1 MSAAAAKQGVTE
13 TGRISTAW
21 ETSRGRP
28 VAREPRTNFT
38 SDHTA
43 VKSEGSHE
51 GPEFTLLVA
60 ARYRCH
66 MPTPSEA
73 LSALGLV
80 LPPAP
85 KPVASYVPFARS
97 GNLVWVSGQLP
108 FRDGALAATG
118 PVPSACSIDSA
129 QQAARQCALN
139 ALAVAADAAGG
150 LDMIER
156 VLRVGVFV
164 QSDAGFTE
172 QPKVANGAS
181 DLLQQVFG
189 EAGRHA
195 RAAVGNIALP
205 LGACVEVELLAEVL

>member
-1 MSAAAAKQGVTE
+1 
-13 TGRISTAW
+13 
-21 ETSRGRP
+21 
-28 VAREPRTNFT
+28 
-38 SDHTA
+38 
-43 VKSEGSHE
+43 
-51 GPEFTLLVA
+51 
-60 ARYRCH
+60 
-66 MPTPSEA
+66 
-73 LSALGLV
+73 
-80 LPPAP
+80 
-85 KPVASYVPFARS
+85 VASYVPFARS
-97 GNLVWVSGQLP
+97 GKLVWVSGQLP
-108 FRDGALAATG
+108 FREGALTATG

-181 DLLQQVFG
+181 DLLQQIFG

-205 LGACVEVELLAEVL
+205 LGASVEVELLVQVR

>member
-1 MSAAAAKQGVTE
+1 MAT
-13 TGRISTAW
+13 
-21 ETSRGRP
+21 
-28 VAREPRTNFT
+28 
-38 SDHTA
+38 
-43 VKSEGSHE
+43 
-51 GPEFTLLVA
+51 
-60 ARYRCH
+60 RYCFV

-80 LPPAP
+80 LPSAP

-97 GNLVWVSGQLP
+97 GNLVWISGQLP
-108 FRDGALAATG
+108 FRDGALTTTG
-118 PVPSACSIDSA
+118 PVPSACSVDSA

-150 LDMIER
+150 LDRIER

-181 DLLQQVFG
+181 DLLQQIFG
-189 EAGRHA
+189 DAGRHA

-205 LGACVEVELLAEVL
+205 LGASVEVELLVQVR

>member
-1 MSAAAAKQGVTE
+1 
-13 TGRISTAW
+13 
-21 ETSRGRP
+21 
-28 VAREPRTNFT
+28 
-38 SDHTA
+38 
-43 VKSEGSHE
+43 
-51 GPEFTLLVA
+51 
-60 ARYRCH
+60 

-97 GNLVWVSGQLP
+97 GNLVWISGQLP
-108 FRDGALAATG
+108 FRDGALTTTG
-118 PVPSACSIDSA
+118 PVPSACSIESA

-181 DLLQQVFG
+181 DLLQQIFG
-189 EAGRHA
+189 DAGRHA

-205 LGACVEVELLAEVL
+205 LGASVEVELLVQVR